1 MEKDKLTI
9 GLLAKEA
16 PAVFDDLNNG
26 QGTFLYNFNIRTVF
40 VKEDKYGGV
49 EVVDK
54 KNKSTGTRVQY
65 DSIRVE
71 YPKTADN
78 IFSTLLS
85 SKYSANT
92 ERKMMNEYQSAELG
106 LLHADAK
113 IPYQEFLKVR
123 LSIRDMVDADC
134 EAHNIPNSI

>member
-1 MEKDKLTI
+1 MEKNKLTV

-16 PAVFDDLNNG
+16 PSVFDDLNNG

-40 VKEDKYGGV
+40 VKEDEYGGV

-85 SKYSANT
+85 SKYSDNT
-92 ERKMMNEYQSAELG
+92 ERKMVNEYQSAELG

-113 IPYQEFLKVR
+113 IPYQEFLKDR

-134 EAHNIPNSI
+134 EAHSIPNSI